1 MVKRCNVL
9 HHIDIKQI
17 YWIPNFWSINHRC
30 KLINDRMEEY
40 RVTKMAFCFGVI
52 VQGASLP
59 HQSRLSRRPRS
70 TSLPALPPLQ

>member
-17 YWIPNFWSINHRC
+17 YRISNFWSINHRC
-30 KLINDRMEEY
+30 KLINDRMDEY
-40 RVTKMAFCFGVI
+40 RVTMMAFCFGVI
-52 VQGASLP
+52 VQEASLQ
-59 HQSRLSRRPRS
+59 HQFRLSRRPRS